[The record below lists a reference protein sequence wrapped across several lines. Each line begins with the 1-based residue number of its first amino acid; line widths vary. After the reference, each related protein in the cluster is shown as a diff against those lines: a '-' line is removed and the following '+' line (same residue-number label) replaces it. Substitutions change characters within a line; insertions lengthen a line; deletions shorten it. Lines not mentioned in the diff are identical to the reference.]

1 MIIKHKIDEFLFL
14 IFPEI
19 KGGGNSLIINKLTE
33 YYTYNSV
40 SPTIKIE
47 NNWVT
52 IELDFEKIISQQNQ
66 FNQAVNFCEKGEFG
80 EAKKILFN
88 LVKSNPSNSEY
99 HRILGQ
105 IFSEEGKQD
114 EAIDSLIDALKWNP
128 KNSWALLMMGNIFS
142 KYKNDISTAL
152 KYYDQALIVNPEDHI
167 TINNIGANLMQT
179 GKVEEAKLYFDQ
191 ALKINSNYPNTHL
204 ALSYLYQNQGELLKA
219 FQASIKAIKC
229 SAKNDEIYQKGISK
243 SIEISREISVSNIG
257 QEIISNYKA
266 KLELDGDRKI
276 DVQINNSIPTAAKLE
291 LAENYNRVNHVVFYN
306 DEFPAVEH
314 LIMHE
319 LVHLD
324 LILQARKSDTNKL
337 FISTQDHKNQFR
349 KSIRETLLNL
359 EKRGIKPEAIEN
371 FSTGLFEGINSQ
383 VFNAPIDLFIEDFL
397 MNDFP
402 QLNPFQFLSLLKLN
416 QDGLNA
422 VTDKQ
427 AVEISPK
434 SILSSSKIL
443 NLVNSFQIKELFGID
458 FLSEY
463 KASNSEIKI
472 ASDFFDE
479 FKEYRKDRKPG
490 EEYEL
495 VQNWSNDLGLNQN
508 FELVDELKYRSKDD
522 FADSIL
528 KSIENDPFGLEDD
541 VDFKKKEMDKFIPS
555 QEAIGVNM
563 AVVMFMVDAL
573 KFFEEMTTEEI
584 KKIGFEI
591 ALQGTQGYNP
601 DESNY
606 RISSI
611 KGKTF
616 SGYHILAYYYVSW
629 ALAIPE
635 MLSQLQLPYENEYKL
650 ALTMHKPI

>member
-1 MIIKHKIDEFLFL
+1 M
-14 IFPEI
+14 
-19 KGGGNSLIINKLTE
+19 IINKLTE
-33 YYTYNSV
+33 YYTYNSIL
-40 SPTIKIE
+40 PTVQIE

-52 IELDFEKIISQQNQ
+52 IKLDFEKIISQQNQ
-66 FNQAVNFCEKGEFG
+66 FNQAVNFCEKGEFV
-80 EAKKILFN
+80 EAKEILFD
-88 LVKSNPSNSEY
+88 LIKSNPSNSEY

-105 IFSEEGKQD
+105 IFSEEGNQD
-114 EAIDSLIDALKWNP
+114 EAINSLIDSLKWNP

-142 KYKNDISTAL
+142 KYKNDIYTAI
-152 KYYDQALIVNPEDHI
+152 KYYDQALIVKPEDHI
-167 TINNIGANLMQT
+167 TINNIGANLMQI
-179 GKVEEAKLYFDQ
+179 GKIEEAKVYFNQ
-191 ALKINSNYPNTHL
+191 ALKINSNYSSTHL
-204 ALSYLYQNQGELLKA
+204 ALSYLYENQGEFLSA
-219 FQASIKAIKC
+219 FQSSIKAIKC
-229 SAKNDEIYQKGISK
+229 SSKKDEIYQKGISK
-243 SIEISREISVSNIG
+243 SIELAKAIAASNIG
-257 QEIISNYKA
+257 REIIANYKA

-276 DVQINNSIPTAAKLE
+276 DVQINNTIPTAAKLE
-291 LAENYNRVNHVVFYN
+291 LAENYNQVNHLVFYN

-324 LILQARKSDTNKL
+324 FILQARKSETNKL
-337 FISTQDHKNQFR
+337 FISTQEHKNQFR
-349 KSIRETLLNL
+349 KAIRETLLNL
-359 EKRGIKPEAIEN
+359 EKQGIKPESIEN
-371 FSTGLFEGINSQ
+371 FSNGLFDGINSQ

-397 MNDFP
+397 LREFP

-422 VTDKQ
+422 VTNKQ

-443 NLVNSFQIKELFGID
+443 NLVNSLQIKELFGLD

-508 FELVDELKYRSKDD
+508 FELIDELKYRNKDD
-522 FADSIL
+522 FADSLL
-528 KSIENDPFGLEDD
+528 KSIEDDPFGLNDD
-541 VDFKKKEMDKFIPS
+541 VDFKKKEMDKFLSS
-555 QEAIGVNM
+555 QETIGLNM

-573 KFFEEMTTEEI
+573 NFFKEKTTEEI
-584 KKIGFEI
+584 KKIAFEI

-635 MLSQLQLPYENEYKL
+635 MLSQLQLPYEKEYQL
-650 ALTMHKPI
+650 ALKINNSDL

>member
-40 SPTIKIE
+40 TPTIKIE

-66 FNQAVNFCEKGEFG
+66 FIQAVNFCEKGEFG

-191 ALKINSNYPNTHL
+191 VLKINSNYPNTHL
-204 ALSYLYQNQGELLKA
+204 ALSYLYQNQGELLNA
-219 FQASIKAIKC
+219 FQASIRAIKC

-243 SIEISREISVSNIG
+243 SIEIAREISVSNIG

-266 KLELDGDRKI
+266 KLELDGDRKV
-276 DVQINNSIPTAAKLE
+276 DVQINNAIPTAAKLE

-324 LILQARKSDTNKL
+324 LILQARKSETNKL
-337 FISTQDHKNQFR
+337 FISTQDNKKQFR

-397 MNDFP
+397 NHEFP

-443 NLVNSFQIKELFGID
+443 NLVNSLQIKELFGID

-528 KSIENDPFGLEDD
+528 KSIEDDPLGLEDD
-541 VDFKKKEMDKFIPS
+541 VDFKKKEMDKFISS
-555 QEAIGVNM
+555 QETIGVNM
-563 AVVMFMVDAL
+563 AVVMFMADAL

-616 SGYHILAYYYVSW
+616 SGYQILAYYYVSW

-635 MLSQLQLPYENEYKL
+635 MLSKLQLPYENEYKL
-650 ALTMHKPI
+650 ALTMHKPK

>member
-541 VDFKKKEMDKFIPS
+541 VDFKKKEMDKFISS